1 MLPLKHVIIFFLPYL
16 VNFTTISGFQINL
29 HPSRINRINRR
40 IQNHPY
46 FKEMEKFKSRRK
58 RRILNEQERR
68 FGENLRNKETNFYSE
83 SIPEFLLSTQ
93 LFQKRENRIEK
104 RFVNKMKNF
113 FTGLFKNDHPDGYI
127 SPYQNEDGFY
137 DSRFG
142 PDHFRF

>member
-1 MLPLKHVIIFFLPYL
+1 MLSLKHVIIFFLPFL
-16 VNFTTISGFQINL
+16 VNFTTFGFQINL
-29 HPSRINRINRR
+29 HPSRIARINRR

-46 FKEMEKFKSRRK
+46 FDELKKFKSRRK
-58 RRILNEQERR
+58 RRI
-68 FGENLRNKETNFYSE
+68 FGENLKNKENFYSE
-83 SIPEFLLSTQ
+83 SIPEFLMSTE
-93 LFQKRENRIEK
+93 LFQKRQNPAVNRIEK

-137 DSRFG
+137 NSRFG